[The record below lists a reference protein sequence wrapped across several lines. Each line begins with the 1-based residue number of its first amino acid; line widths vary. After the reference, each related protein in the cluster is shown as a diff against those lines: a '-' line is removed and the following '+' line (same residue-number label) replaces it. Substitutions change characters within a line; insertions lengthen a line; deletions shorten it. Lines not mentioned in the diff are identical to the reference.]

1 MTAISQSVRYTAPES
16 AFTLP
21 PELQELKLLA
31 REIVDRECIP
41 LEGEFLSD
49 RYADAQGVN
58 HGQYE
63 IDGVTPDVVASH
75 VIETLN
81 DAFVRPV

>member
-1 MTAISQSVRYTAPES
+1 MTVISQSVRYTAPES

-41 LEGEFLSD
+41 LEGEPESGPCI
-49 RYADAQGVN
+49 RCGHPRKKSVMSAAGA
-58 HGQYE
+58 GRC
-63 IDGVTPDVVASH
+63 S
-75 VIETLN
+75 
-81 DAFVRPV
+81 R